1 MPSCGRAT
9 SMLTGRNHGL
19 PAEPD
24 RVFVPIQLQSVLCS
38 SRAGPLR
45 EGGGYPR
52 VNATNS
58 SPDFLPPL
66 PMSRPP
72 PPAAMTTYCLPS
84 TP

>member
-1 MPSCGRAT
+1 MVPLGWALPDTRIASQAGLGFLAIQCG
-9 SMLTGRNHGL
+9 SV
-19 PAEPD
+19 PD
-24 RVFVPIQLQSVLCS
+24 S

-45 EGGGYPR
+45 EGGVYPR
-52 VNATNS
+52 VKATNS

-84 TP
+84 TA